1 MKRDKASIAEVILW
15 VAASITIVVLSLV
28 SGSKIQVAAAMSDKI
43 LHLGAYIV
51 LGFLSFAAV
60 RSMNLPGSRNILLAG
75 LWSFG
80 YCTVMGGLLELLQ
93 QLTGRFPDI
102 VDFAADAGGAFIGIS
117 FSWIVLRLYQLFIK
131 KAGRGLTDEKETKV
145 HRSN

>member
-1 MKRDKASIAEVILW
+1 MKKNTVSIAEIIIWIAV
-15 VAASITIVVLSLV
+15 SITIVVLSLV
-28 SGSKIQVAAAMSDKI
+28 SGSKIQVASTMNDKV
-43 LHLGAYIV
+43 LHLAAYIV

-60 RSMNLPGSRNILLAG
+60 RSLNLPGSSNILLAG

-80 YCTVMGGLLELLQ
+80 YCVAIGGLLELLQ

-102 VDFAADAGGAFIGIS
+102 VDFAADAGGAVIGIS

-131 KAGRGLTDEKETKV
+131 KQKED
-145 HRSN
+145 

>member
-1 MKRDKASIAEVILW
+1 MKKNRVSIAEIIIW
-15 VAASITIVVLSLV
+15 IAASITIIVLSLV
-28 SGSKIQVAAAMSDKI
+28 SGSKIQVAAAFSDKI
-43 LHLGAYIV
+43 LHLGAYAV

-60 RSMNLPGSRNILLAG
+60 RSLDFPGSGNILLAG

-80 YCTVMGGLLELLQ
+80 YCTTMGGLLELLQ

-117 FSWIVLRLYQLFIK
+117 LAWIALRLYQLFII
-131 KAGRGLTDEKETKV
+131 RQKED
-145 HRSN
+145 